1 MNIFILTFH
10 KYDKAF
16 ASDLYL
22 IYNRSPAARVCKSD
36 TDRLLMLYLVLN
48 ILLSASLET
57 LTFNTSRLT
66 AVETINSIC
75 TCARKLRNIVDTDCK
90 LLVTTMEI
98 ALGLALFPQT
108 SIFFSRHPY
117 ITVFRFEIC
126 EHTAIYI
133 YISF

>member
-1 MNIFILTFH
+1 MSYEQDLLSVKCQIALNTF
-10 KYDKAF
+10 
-16 ASDLYL
+16 
-22 IYNRSPAARVCKSD
+22 
-36 TDRLLMLYLVLN
+36 N
-48 ILLSASLET
+48 ILFSASLET
-57 LTFNTSRLT
+57 LAFNTSRLT
-66 AVETINSIC
+66 DVETINYIC

-108 SIFFSRHPY
+108 SIFFSRHSY